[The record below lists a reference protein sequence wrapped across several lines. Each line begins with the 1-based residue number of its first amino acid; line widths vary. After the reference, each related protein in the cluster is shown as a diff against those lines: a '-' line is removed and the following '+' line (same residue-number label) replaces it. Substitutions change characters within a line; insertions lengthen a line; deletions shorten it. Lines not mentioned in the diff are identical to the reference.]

1 MKRNIKQT
9 SDIRGLEFFN
19 IIDNNYKFN
28 AEKLDYLESIS
39 SSRYKINTKALKLFK
54 EDYTKQNELPIDI
67 SPQEYNYLN
76 KIPESEFF
84 AYLVYRY

>member
-1 MKRNIKQT
+1 MQREIKQT

-19 IIDNNYKFN
+19 AIENNFN
-28 AEKLDYLESIS
+28 FDAKKLNYLESIS
-39 SSRYKINTKALKLFK
+39 TSKYKINPQALKLFK
-54 EDYTKQNELPIDI
+54 EEYNEKNILPIDI

-84 AYLVYRY
+84 SYLLYRY